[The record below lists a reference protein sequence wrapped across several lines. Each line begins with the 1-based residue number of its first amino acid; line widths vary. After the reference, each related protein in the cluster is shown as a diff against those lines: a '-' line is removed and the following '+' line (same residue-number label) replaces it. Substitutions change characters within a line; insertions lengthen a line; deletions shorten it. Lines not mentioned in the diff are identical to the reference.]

1 MNTTIPFLCLLSA
14 KKKGMASKK
23 ERKKER
29 KKCTKPYPP
38 NGGHYKKIKPI
49 YLVPN
54 WCFGVLWHFFYPC

>member
-29 KKCTKPYPP
+29 NAQNPIRQTAVTIKKLNQY
-38 NGGHYKKIKPI
+38 I
-49 YLVPN
+49 
-54 WCFGVLWHFFYPC
+54 